1 MLKKTQSPPTSPA
14 RPLSKTTNELI
25 TPIIITKRNQTNSN
39 LNPSITENTLSDT
52 DMIIATP
59 KNNKSP
65 STRSPGLSPLNKHP
79 IIGSFFTTPNRYA
92 NLDIEDDHN
101 METTEPTEPIIHKPP
116 PIFIKSD
123 ADFLKFCTAIK
134 LYCDTDD
141 FTCKSNTSGIK
152 LQLNTPDT
160 FRKAVQ
166 LLKSK
171 EVNFH
176 TYQIKDEKAFR
187 VVLRNLHQSTPL
199 DFIKDELSK
208 HGFKVKQVTTV
219 LQNQTKKPLPL
230 FFVDLEPK
238 SNNNDIFKINLICH
252 SVVKFEE
259 PLPKKQL
266 TQCHRCQNFGHT
278 KHYYNY
284 QSRCVKCDGSHS
296 TNVCPKLKDEPP
308 KCTLCGE
315 PHPANYRGCPAY
327 KSYQQQKNTNSKLIN
342 KPSHTQKSN
351 ITLYKEN
358 NVKVL
363 TGNDPSP
370 NCSNKTDLNANYADV
385 LKNTNQNDTPKHN
398 NDTATNI
405 NDLTKHFSLF
415 ISDLKSVINPLIS
428 LLTTVINKII
438 LKNY

>member
-1 MLKKTQSPPTSPA
+1 MILLA
-14 RPLSKTTNELI
+14 RVL
-25 TPIIITKRNQTNSN
+25 
-39 LNPSITENTLSDT
+39 
-52 DMIIATP
+52 
-59 KNNKSP
+59 
-65 STRSPGLSPLNKHP
+65 
-79 IIGSFFTTPNRYA
+79 
-92 NLDIEDDHN
+92 
-101 METTEPTEPIIHKPP
+101 
-116 PIFIKSD
+116 
-123 ADFLKFCTAIK
+123 
-134 LYCDTDD
+134 
-141 FTCKSNTSGIK
+141 TSGIK

-171 EVNFH
+171 EVHFH

-208 HGFKVKQVTTV
+208 HGFKVKQVTNV
-219 LQNQTKKPLPL
+219 LQNKTKTPLPL
-230 FFVDLEPK
+230 FFVVLEPE

-259 PLPKKQL
+259 PRPKKQL

-278 KHYYNY
+278 KHYCNY
-284 QSRCVKCDGSHS
+284 QTRCVKCDGSHS
-296 TNVCPKLKDEPP
+296 TNECPKPKNEPP
-308 KCTLCGE
+308 KCTLCGG
-315 PHPANYRGCPAY
+315 PNLANYRGCPTY

-342 KPSHTQKSN
+342 KPSLTQKSN
-351 ITLYKEN
+351 ITLYTEN
-358 NVKVL
+358 NVQVP

-370 NCSNKTDLNANYADV
+370 IFSNKTDPNVKYADV
-385 LKNTNQNDTPKHN
+385 LKNTNQNDTPKYY

-405 NDLTKHFSLF
+405 NDLTKHFTLF

-438 LKNY
+438 LKND